1 MSLTIDLAIIISV
14 ISILGSV
21 FAVTNY
27 LHNIVSRLEKKI
39 ANQQY
44 ALRLILLRL
53 QALEEFEHKVNGF
66 MPRRGHDPDDTASPF
81 LNEE

>member
-14 ISILGSV
+14 ISILGSI
-21 FAVTNY
+21 FAVINY
-27 LHNIVSRLEKKI
+27 FHRTVSRVEKKM
-39 ANQQY
+39 ANHQY

-53 QALEEFEHKVNGF
+53 QSLEEFEHKHNGF
-66 MPRRGHDPDDTASPF
+66 QPRRGHDPDDTASPF